1 MRKISAN
8 YIFTGSESPLKNG
21 IITLD
26 ESGKILN
33 IEDTGGNLR
42 ETAKLEFYNGIIVPG
57 FVNAHCHLELS
68 HLKGLIPKQSGL
80 AKFVLELSKHRFD
93 SSEKIQPA
101 AQQAEEE
108 MLKNGIVAVGDI
120 SNTPDSFKI
129 KAKQKIHYHTFL
141 EIFGLDPDNADNIIA
156 KAIKLATSFKKETRL
171 PYSIVPHAPYSVSP
185 KLYSK
190 ISKLVNNKPL
200 SIHNQ
205 ESAGEQLLFKGKKGP
220 LYEALSSLV
229 PDYEKWCPSVTSSL
243 KYTLDQLE
251 SAEKTLLVHN
261 TYTSEADLS
270 YSEQTRQEKFWV
282 LCPNANLYIENKLPD
297 ISLFREKKLKI
308 ALGTDS
314 LASNN
319 QLNILEEMKTISHI
333 YPEIPLKELVSWA
346 TMNGSRALNIS
357 DRFGQLEPGKTPGI
371 NLLYDLNLHELKLT
385 LESKVKRLA

>member
-8 YIFTGSESPLKNG
+8 YIFTGSSSLLKNG

-33 IEDTGGNLR
+33 IEDTCGDLK

-57 FVNAHCHLELS
+57 FVNTHCHLELS
-68 HLKGLIPKQSGL
+68 HLKGLIPKHTGL
-80 AKFVLELSKHRFD
+80 AKFILELSKHRFD
-93 SSEKIQPA
+93 SSTRIQPA

-120 SNTPDSFKI
+120 SNTSDSFEI
-129 KAKQKIHYHTFL
+129 KAKQKIYYHTFL
-141 EIFGLDPDNADNIIA
+141 EVLGLDPDKADDIIA
-156 KAIKLATSFKKETRL
+156 KAIKLTTSLKKKTRL
-171 PYSIVPHAPYSVSP
+171 PFSIVPHAPYSVSP
-185 KLYSK
+185 ELYLK
-190 ISKLVNNKPL
+190 ISKLANNKPL

-220 LYEALSSLV
+220 LYEALTSLV
-229 PDYEKWCPSVTSSL
+229 PDYEKWCPSGTSSL

-251 SAEKTLLVHN
+251 SARKNLLVHN

-270 YSEQTRQEKFWV
+270 YSEHTRQEKFWV

-297 ISLFREKKLKI
+297 IHLFRNKKLKI

-319 QLNILEEMKTISHI
+319 QLSILEEMKTISHI
-333 YPEIPLKELVSWA
+333 YPEIPFEELISWA
-346 TMNGSRALNIS
+346 TMNGARALNIS

-371 NLLYDLNLHELKLT
+371 NLLYDLNLYELKLT
-385 LESKVKRLA
+385 RESKVRRLA